1 MGKFLIFYILYMGGT
16 YIRVSGITEIF
27 KEFGWNILE
36 QIILHNDGIKLLK
49 ANTNN
54 VCSKHALLC
63 IL

>member
-1 MGKFLIFYILYMGGT
+1 MGGT